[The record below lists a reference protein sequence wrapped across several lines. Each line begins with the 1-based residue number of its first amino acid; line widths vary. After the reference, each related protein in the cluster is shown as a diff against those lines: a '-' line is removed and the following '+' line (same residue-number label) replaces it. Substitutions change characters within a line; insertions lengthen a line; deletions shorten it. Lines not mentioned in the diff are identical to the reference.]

1 MHVVV
6 EATDYQPD
14 AIREKNYRS
23 LSFAGSAATTDAR
36 SCIVVDVVAIRNSF
50 GFVDRRHPVSGA
62 SKVPRVGT
70 AGGATSPCGTLFFV
84 ERSLTCLR

>member
-62 SKVPRVGT
+62 SKVVRAWARRAGRPRHVVHY
-70 AGGATSPCGTLFFV
+70 F
-84 ERSLTCLR
+84 SLRDH

>member
-14 AIREKNYRS
+14 AIREKKYTEAYHSR
-23 LSFAGSAATTDAR
+23 SAATTDAR
-36 SCIVVDVVAIRNSF
+36 SCIVVDVVAIRNYSF

-62 SKVPRVGT
+62 SKGSARGH
-70 AGGATSPCGTLFFV
+70 GGRGDLAMWYIIF
-84 ERSLTCLR
+84 R